1 MCILGFSVSHLLQ
14 RKTGRGILILMENYL
29 SFAIVIKA
37 IVIMMLLSNIPMS
50 VYFSMIHQRG
60 DVSIM
65 KYLRKV
71 IKLMI
76 FLTLS
81 PL

>member
-1 MCILGFSVSHLLQ
+1 MV
-14 RKTGRGILILMENYL
+14 ILMENYL
-29 SFAIVIKA
+29 SFAIVIKVM
-37 IVIMMLLSNIPMS
+37 VITMLLSNIPML

-65 KYLRKV
+65 KYLRQV
-71 IKLMI
+71 IKIMI

-81 PL
+81 FIIEC